1 MNTLQQIGL
10 ALVLLLAVIGGSFY
24 GGIKYQQ
31 AKQTEIDLLIEK
43 SVDKAAE
50 SAAKAIAGIEI
61 KQTTINNKVKEIV
74 RTETVYSECKH
85 TPEAYQKIK
94 EKFND

>member
-1 MNTLQQIGL
+1 MNKIEEIGL
-10 ALVLLLAVIGGSFY
+10 SLVFLLILLGSAFY

-31 AKQTEIDLLIEK
+31 AKQTEIELLVERSIG
-43 SVDKAAE
+43 KAAE

-74 RTETVYSECKH
+74 RTELVYSECKH
-85 TPEAYQKIK
+85 TPDAFERIK
-94 EKFND
+94 EKFHD

>member
-1 MNTLQQIGL
+1 MTLLQQAGIAL
-10 ALVLLLAVIGGSFY
+10 AFILAIVGGSFY

-31 AKQTEIDLLIEK
+31 AKQTEIELLVERSIG
-43 SVDKAAE
+43 KAAD
-50 SAAKAIAGIEI
+50 SAAKAIAGITI

-85 TPEAYQKIK
+85 TPDAFERIK
-94 EKFND
+94 EKFHD